1 MGERERQQLD
11 KILTAIT
18 NDSRETFG
26 DKLEAVILYGSYA
39 RGDYDEDS
47 DIDVMVLVDLDRE
60 ALRPFEDGFDT
71 LSSDLSLADD
81 DCTTISL
88 ILESSAHFYRWL
100 PVIPFYKNIMGEGVR
115 IRA

>member
-1 MGERERQQLD
+1 MIYSIEEIRK
-11 KILTAIT
+11 KIAPIAAQYHL
-18 NDSRETFG
+18 
-26 DKLEAVILYGSYA
+26 KAVFLFGSYA

-60 ALRPFEDGFDT
+60 VLHPFEDGFDT

-100 PVIPFYKNIMGEGVR
+100 PVIPFYKNIMGEGGR